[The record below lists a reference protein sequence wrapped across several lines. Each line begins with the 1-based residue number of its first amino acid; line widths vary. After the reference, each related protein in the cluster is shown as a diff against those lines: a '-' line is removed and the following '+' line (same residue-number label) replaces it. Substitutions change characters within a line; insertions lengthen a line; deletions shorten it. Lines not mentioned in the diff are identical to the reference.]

1 MDPNYED
8 RLGWTP
14 PEHKHMAPHVWRKAE
29 IEGQIENLLDAEQ
42 VEGRRSVRISH
53 PETGPEGGAAPG
65 IGVVVSVLRPGE
77 ADRPHRHTF
86 SVINFIRDGHGHSV
100 IGGQRFDWG
109 PGDVFTTPGWAE
121 HYHEADAD
129 SPPVVRFSFTDAPL
143 LTKLQMCIYEDAEAI
158 IPTPQ
163 LSGSNMDGGPTVYEG
178 IKIDDSGAQLL
189 TYKQMLAP
197 KIVSNVPMIWK
208 WDKVN
213 AELSVMDNDSP
224 EYAGRRV
231 VLLYHPATGSSQ
243 GTTATLTALPGLI
256 VPGEV
261 HRIHRHSSAA
271 ITYMRAG
278 RGHSEIAGERYE
290 WEAGDMI
297 IAPAW
302 ATHGHANDGDETVLG
317 ITIHDVP
324 LLYNVGALLWQEV
337 LTEHLEVLGQTGG
350 IAATTAGAES

>member
-1 MDPNYED
+1 MSANYED
-8 RLGWTP
+8 RLNWTP
-14 PEHKHMAPHVWRKAE
+14 PEHAHIAPHIWRKAE
-29 IEGQIENLLDAEQ
+29 IEGEIGRLIDAEQ
-42 VEGRRSVRISH
+42 VDGRRSVRISH

-65 IGVVVSVLRPGE
+65 IGVVASVLRPGE
-77 ADRPHRHTF
+77 SDSAHRHTF
-86 SVINFIRDGHGHSV
+86 SVINFIRDGHGHSI

-121 HYHEADAD
+121 HQHHADPD

-143 LTKLQMCIYEDAEAI
+143 LTKLGVCLYEDADAAGEGR
-158 IPTPQ
+158 TPQ
-163 LSGSNMDGGPTVYEG
+163 LSGQNMDGGPTVYEG
-178 IKIDDSGAQLL
+178 TQIDDSGAQLL

-208 WDKVN
+208 WDKVKP
-213 AELSVMDNDSP
+213 ELFQMDNDSP

-231 VLLYHPATGSSQ
+231 VLLYHPASGPSQ

-256 VPGEV
+256 VPGEE

-271 ITYMRAG
+271 ITYMRQG
-278 RGHSEIAGERYE
+278 SGHSHIAGERYE

-302 ATHGHANDGDETVLG
+302 STHGHMNDGDETVLG

-337 LTEHLEVLGQTGG
+337 LSDSLEVLGKTGDLSSV
-350 IAATTAGAES
+350 AEG